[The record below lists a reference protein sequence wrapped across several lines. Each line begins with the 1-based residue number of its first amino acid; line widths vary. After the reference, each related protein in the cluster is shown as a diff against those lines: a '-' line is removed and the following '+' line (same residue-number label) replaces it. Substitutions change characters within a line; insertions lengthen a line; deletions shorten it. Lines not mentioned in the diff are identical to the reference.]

1 MQGYLMVFLGAGI
14 GGALRHGVNMAAVRL
29 LPNSIGVGTLFV
41 NVIGCFA
48 MGVLIELL
56 ALKAGATQGQ
66 RLFLATGVLGGFTTF
81 SAFAI
86 ETVLLHERGQLT
98 WAIANVIAS
107 VVLCIVAA
115 IAGLVVVRSL
125 AA

>member
-1 MQGYLMVFLGAGI
+1 MQGYLLVFLGAGI

-29 LPNSIGVGTLFV
+29 LPNSIGVSTLFV

-48 MGVLIELL
+48 MGVLVEML
-56 ALKAGATQGQ
+56 ALKTGATQAQ

-86 ETVLLHERGQLT
+86 ETVLLNERGQLT

-115 IAGLVVVRSL
+115 IAGLVLVRSL

>member
-1 MQGYLMVFLGAGI
+1 MQGYVLVFLGAGI
-14 GGALRHGVNMAAVRL
+14 GGALRHGANMAALRL

-48 MGVLIELL
+48 MGVLIEML
-56 ALKAGATQGQ
+56 ALKAGATQSQ

-86 ETVLLHERGQLT
+86 ETVLLNERGQLA
-98 WAIANVIAS
+98 WAVANVVAS
-107 VVLCIVAA
+107 VLLCIAAA
-115 IAGLVVVRSL
+115 IGGLVLVRSW

>member
-1 MQGYLMVFLGAGI
+1 MQGYVLVFLGAGL
-14 GGALRHGVNMAAVRL
+14 GGALRHGVNMAALRL

-48 MGVLIELL
+48 MGVLIEML
-56 ALKAGATQGQ
+56 ALKAGATQSQ

-86 ETVLLHERGQLT
+86 ETVLLHERGQLA
-98 WAIANVIAS
+98 WAVANVVAS
-107 VVLCIVAA
+107 VLLCIAAA
-115 IAGLVVVRSL
+115 IGGLVLVRSW

>member
-1 MQGYLMVFLGAGI
+1 MQGDVLVFLGAGL
-14 GGALRHGVNMAAVRL
+14 GGALRHGANMAALRL
-29 LPNSIGVGTLFV
+29 LPISIGVGTLFV

-48 MGVLIELL
+48 MGVLIEIL
-56 ALKAGATQGQ
+56 ALKAGATQSQ

-86 ETVLLHERGQLT
+86 ETVLLNERGQLA
-98 WAIANVIAS
+98 WAVANVVAS
-107 VVLCIVAA
+107 VLLCIAAA
-115 IAGLVVVRSL
+115 IGGRVWVRSW